1 MIFVN
6 RDTNDWGEG
15 QPCSDNHI
23 LLFVHASSNNGFRWQ
38 VVIIRITWH
47 VRTFDQQV
55 IVVGVAREDEL
66 ELAGW
71 WTAANSNPI
80 HCSHHSQTACPVWL
94 AEVWVTHPSYEHIW
108 LSSFILYCPLCF
120 VPWNLKE
127 KKSFFSQREFVAFQN
142 RRCIFCLACWS
153 LLGFLKWKTL
163 GWLFAERED
172 KLRRA
177 EVTYSNER
185 WYNYFV
191 TDEWKVKC
199 GKVEE
204 YKACCLI
211 LVRTWSLRRKVW
223 WRLFFHFFVR

>member
-1 MIFVN
+1 MACAYVWSAGHCGWRCKGGWIGIGWLV
-6 RDTNDWGEG
+6 D
-15 QPCSDNHI
+15 CSQ
-23 LLFVHASSNNGFRWQ
+23 FQ
-38 VVIIRITWH
+38 
-47 VRTFDQQV
+47 
-55 IVVGVAREDEL
+55 
-66 ELAGW
+66 
-71 WTAANSNPI
+71 SNPLQPPQPDSLP
-80 HCSHHSQTACPVWL
+80 CVASWGMSH
-94 AEVWVTHPSYEHIW
+94 
-108 LSSFILYCPLCF
+108 SSFLRTYLIELIYYYNCPLCF

-153 LLGFLKWKTL
+153 RLGFLKWKTL

-191 TDEWKVKC
+191 TVPNK
-199 GKVEE
+199 G
-204 YKACCLI
+204 I
-211 LVRTWSLRRKVW
+211 LYIISIAPTLAVFRTWSLRRKVW